1 MKKQILLMVSV
12 AIVLFEAC
20 APKTDPEKEVQLLR
34 QTTDSLLRALNEK
47 NAELFVTYYDSA
59 ALFISPTSVVHNGK
73 EEIKK
78 NYGGGFALPGFYIS
92 GSIQDVQVAKS
103 GDIGYTIVP
112 WGGYY
117 TPDSGKRIEQK
128 GVNVLVW
135 KKQKNGTWRVVVDKP

>member
-1 MKKQILLMVSV
+1 MNKQILLLLLS
-12 AIVLFEAC
+12 AIISIASC
-20 APKTDPEKEVQLLR
+20 TPKPDPEKEVLLLR
-34 QTTDSLLRALNEK
+34 QTTDSLLKALNQK
-47 NAELFVTYYDSA
+47 NVDLFVTYYDSA
-59 ALFISPTSVVHNGK
+59 ALFISPTSGVHNGI
-73 EEIKK
+73 EEIKA

-103 GDIGYTIVP
+103 GDIGYTVVP

-135 KKQKNGTWRVVVDKP
+135 KKQNNGTWRVVVDKP